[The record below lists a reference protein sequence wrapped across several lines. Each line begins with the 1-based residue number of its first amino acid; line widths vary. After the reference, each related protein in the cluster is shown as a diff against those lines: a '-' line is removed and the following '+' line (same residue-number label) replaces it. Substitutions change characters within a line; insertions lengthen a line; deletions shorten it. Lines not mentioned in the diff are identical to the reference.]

1 VYKINTTQK
10 DKEMKKSVRL
20 SLIIVAAVAAIS
32 TTVAA
37 STFVQSNEKLYELER
52 AVRLQN
58 LSDIAVRN
66 NDFALACKT
75 QTEAEKALS
84 QANLRSE
91 DVVGMV
97 DKSRVELCSKA
108 TKVIVSK

>member
-1 VYKINTTQK
+1 
-10 DKEMKKSVRL
+10 MKKSVRL

-37 STFVQSNEKLYELER
+37 STFVQSNEKLHELER

-66 NDFALACKT
+66 KDFALACKA

>member
-1 VYKINTTQK
+1 
-10 DKEMKKSVRL
+10 MKKSVRL

-37 STFVQSNEKLYELER
+37 STFVQSNEKLHELER

-66 NDFALACKT
+66 NDFALACKA

>member
-1 VYKINTTQK
+1 
-10 DKEMKKSVRL
+10 MKKSVRL

-66 NDFALACKT
+66 NDFALACKA
-75 QTEAEKALS
+75 QTEAEKALL

-108 TKVIVSK
+108 TKVIVLK

>member
-1 VYKINTTQK
+1 
-10 DKEMKKSVRL
+10 MKKSVRL
-20 SLIIVAAVAAIS
+20 SFIIVAAVAALS
-32 TTVAA
+32 TSVAA
-37 STFVQSNEKLYELER
+37 STYVQSNEKLHELER

-66 NDFALACKT
+66 NDFTLACKA

-84 QANLRSE
+84 QANLRSQ

-108 TKVIVSK
+108 TIVIVSR

>member
-1 VYKINTTQK
+1 
-10 DKEMKKSVRL
+10 MKKSVRL

-37 STFVQSNEKLYELER
+37 STYVQSNEKLYELER

-66 NDFALACKT
+66 NDFALACKA
-75 QTEAEKALS
+75 QTEAEKALL

>member
-1 VYKINTTQK
+1 
-10 DKEMKKSVRL
+10 MKKSVRL

-37 STFVQSNEKLYELER
+37 STFVQSNEKLHELER

-66 NDFALACKT
+66 NDFALACKA

-108 TKVIVSK
+108 TKVIVSR

>member
-1 VYKINTTQK
+1 
-10 DKEMKKSVRL
+10 MKKSVSL

-37 STFVQSNEKLYELER
+37 STFVQSNEKLHELER

-66 NDFALACKT
+66 NDFVLACKA
-75 QTEAEKALS
+75 QTEAEKALL

-108 TKVIVSK
+108 TKVIVSR

>member
-1 VYKINTTQK
+1 VHIINTTQK
-10 DKEMKKSVRL
+10 EKEMKKSVRL

-37 STFVQSNEKLYELER
+37 STFVQSNEKLHELER

-66 NDFALACKT
+66 NDFALACKA

-108 TKVIVSK
+108 TKVIVSR

>member
-1 VYKINTTQK
+1 MRIINTTQK
-10 DKEMKKSVRL
+10 DEEMKKSVRL

-37 STFVQSNEKLYELER
+37 STFIQSNEKFHELER

-66 NDFALACKT
+66 NDFVLACKA

-97 DKSRVELCSKA
+97 DKSRVALCSKA

>member
-1 VYKINTTQK
+1 
-10 DKEMKKSVRL
+10 MKKSVRL

-37 STFVQSNEKLYELER
+37 STYVQSNEKLYELER

-66 NDFALACKT
+66 NDFALACKA

>member
-1 VYKINTTQK
+1 
-10 DKEMKKSVRL
+10 MKKSVSL

-37 STFVQSNEKLYELER
+37 STFVQSNEKLHELER

-66 NDFALACKT
+66 NDFALACKA

>member
-1 VYKINTTQK
+1 
-10 DKEMKKSVRL
+10 MKKSVRL

-37 STFVQSNEKLYELER
+37 STYVQSNEKLYELER

-66 NDFALACKT
+66 NDFALACKA
-75 QTEAEKALS
+75 QTEAEKALL
-84 QANLRSE
+84 QANLPSE

-108 TKVIVSK
+108 TKVIVLK

>member
-1 VYKINTTQK
+1 
-10 DKEMKKSVRL
+10 MKKSVRL

-32 TTVAA
+32 TSVAA
-37 STFVQSNEKLYELER
+37 STYVQSNEKLYELER

-66 NDFALACKT
+66 NDFALACKA
-75 QTEAEKALS
+75 QTEAEKALL
-84 QANLRSE
+84 QANLPSE

>member
-37 STFVQSNEKLYELER
+37 STYVQSNEKFHELER

-66 NDFALACKT
+66 NDFALACKA
-75 QTEAEKALS
+75 QTEAEKALL

-108 TKVIVSK
+108 TKVIVLK

>member
-1 VYKINTTQK
+1 
-10 DKEMKKSVRL
+10 MKKSVRL

-37 STFVQSNEKLYELER
+37 STFIQSNEKLHELER

-66 NDFALACKT
+66 NDFALACKA

-97 DKSRVELCSKA
+97 DKSRVDLCSKA
-108 TKVIVSK
+108 TKVIVSR

>member
-1 VYKINTTQK
+1 
-10 DKEMKKSVRL
+10 MKKSVSL

-37 STFVQSNEKLYELER
+37 STFIQSNEKLHELER

-66 NDFALACKT
+66 NDFALACKA

-108 TKVIVSK
+108 TKVIVSR

>member
-1 VYKINTTQK
+1 
-10 DKEMKKSVRL
+10 MKKSVRL

-66 NDFALACKT
+66 NDFALACKA

>member
-37 STFVQSNEKLYELER
+37 STFVQSNEKFHELER

-66 NDFALACKT
+66 KDFALACKA

-84 QANLRSE
+84 QANLPSE

>member
-1 VYKINTTQK
+1 
-10 DKEMKKSVRL
+10 MKKSVSL

-37 STFVQSNEKLYELER
+37 STFIQSNEKLHELER

-66 NDFALACKT
+66 NDFALACKA

-84 QANLRSE
+84 QANLRSQ

-108 TKVIVSK
+108 TKVIVSR

>member
-1 VYKINTTQK
+1 
-10 DKEMKKSVRL
+10 MKKSVRL

-37 STFVQSNEKLYELER
+37 STFIQSKEKLHELER
-52 AVRLQN
+52 AARLQN
-58 LSDIAVRN
+58 LSVIAIKN
-66 NDFALACKT
+66 NDFALACKS

>member
-1 VYKINTTQK
+1 
-10 DKEMKKSVRL
+10 MKKSVRL

-66 NDFALACKT
+66 NDFALACKA

-108 TKVIVSK
+108 TKVIVSR

>member
-1 VYKINTTQK
+1 
-10 DKEMKKSVRL
+10 MKN
-20 SLIIVAAVAAIS
+20 
-32 TTVAA
+32 
-37 STFVQSNEKLYELER
+37 FHELER

-66 NDFALACKT
+66 NDFALACKA

-108 TKVIVSK
+108 TKVIVSR

>member
-1 VYKINTTQK
+1 
-10 DKEMKKSVRL
+10 MKKSVRL

-37 STFVQSNEKLYELER
+37 STFVQSNEKLHELER

-66 NDFALACKT
+66 NDFALACKA
-75 QTEAEKALS
+75 QTEAEKALL

-108 TKVIVSK
+108 TKVIVLK

>member
-1 VYKINTTQK
+1 
-10 DKEMKKSVRL
+10 MKKSVRL

-37 STFVQSNEKLYELER
+37 STFIQSNEKLHELER

-66 NDFALACKT
+66 NDFALACKA

-84 QANLRSE
+84 QANLRSQ

-108 TKVIVSK
+108 TKVIVSR